1 MTTTSDPQ
9 SKLNSMRATK
19 RAVGKWRSWETTEG
33 AIRAPNR
40 SMMKALGLSDKDI
53 EAPFVGIASTHNEV
67 TPCNAGIE
75 SLVEEVKRGIF
86 AAEGTPFTF
95 GTITVS
101 DAISMGTEGMRG
113 SLVSREVIA
122 DSIETVCFAE
132 RYDGVV
138 AVAGCDKSLPGSMMA
153 MARLDIPSVFIY
165 GGSIMPGSWRGEDI
179 QIQNVFEAV
188 GEYQA
193 GQIDEE
199 ELYQIESHACPGSGA
214 CGGMFTAN
222 TMASIGEALGLSL
235 PGTASE
241 SNVDQRKAASS
252 RAAGH
257 AVMNLLRKNIRP
269 SDILTR
275 KAFENAVTVVVAMG
289 GSTNTVLHLLAA
301 AHEGEVDFTMSDIDK
316 LSRQVPVLCKVAPAK
331 SDVHMEDVHRA
342 GGIMA
347 ILGELDRAGLLD
359 TSVGNVHSGTLAR
372 ALDRWD
378 VARTDA
384 ASVHDFYRAAPGGV
398 PTQTAFSQDRRYDA
412 VDLDR
417 SAGVIR
423 DAAHAFSRDGGL
435 AVLYGNLAEDG
446 CIVKTAGV
454 DESILT
460 FTGPAHIFESQ
471 DDAVSGILTGKVR
484 EGEVVL
490 IRYEGPRGGPGM
502 QEMLYPTSYLKSK
515 GLGKACALVTDG
527 RFSGGSSGLSIG
539 HVSPEA
545 AEGGAIGLVETGDLI
560 EISIP
565 ERTINLAVSDD
576 VLAERRTAMEAK
588 GWQPA
593 KPRDRRVSPALEAYA
608 AMTTSAARGAI
619 RDVSQVKQR

>member
-1 MTTTSDPQ
+1 MTSSSDPQ

-33 AIRAPNR
+33 AIRAPHR

-75 SLVEEVKRGIF
+75 ALVEEVKRGIF

-199 ELYQIESHACPGSGA
+199 ELYQIESHACPGPGA

-235 PGTASE
+235 PGAASE

-289 GSTNTVLHLLAA
+289 GSTNTTLHLPAI
-301 AHEGEVDFTMSDIDK
+301 AHEAGVELTLKDIHEISLRTPLIADMK
-316 LSRQVPVLCKVAPAK
+316 PGGKYVMLDL
-331 SDVHMEDVHRA
+331 DRA
-342 GGIMA
+342 GGIPVVMKR
-347 ILGELDRAGLLD
+347 LLDAGLLHGD
-359 TSVGNVHSGTLAR
+359 CVTVTGKT
-372 ALDRWD
+372 
-378 VARTDA
+378 VAEN
-384 ASVHDFYRAAPGGV
+384 
-398 PTQTAFSQDRRYDA
+398 
-412 VDLDR
+412 L
-417 SAGVIR
+417 AGVVVGEPNDVLYSIE
-423 DAAHAFSRDGGL
+423 DPISETGGL
-435 AVLYGNLAEDG
+435 VTLFGNLAPDG
-446 CIVKTAGV
+446 CVLKVAGHQ
-454 DESILT
+454 
-460 FTGPAHIFESQ
+460 FGQKFGGPARVFDGEEGVMEALQKRDIK
-471 DDAVSGILTGKVR
+471 DGDAIV
-484 EGEVVL
+484 
-490 IRYEGPRGGPGM
+490 IRYEGPKGGPGM
-502 QEMLYPTSYLKSK
+502 REMLAVTAAIVGQ
-515 GLGKACALVTDG
+515 GLGEKVLLMTDG
-527 RFSGGSSGLSIG
+527 RFSGASHGSMIG
-539 HVSPEA
+539 HIGPEA
-545 AEGGAIGLVETGDLI
+545 AVGGPIAAIEDGDQIEVDLDNFELNIKISDDELAARLAKWQPKPPPYTKGVLSKYIKLVHPASTGAITG
-560 EISIP
+560 
-565 ERTINLAVSDD
+565 
-576 VLAERRTAMEAK
+576 
-588 GWQPA
+588 
-593 KPRDRRVSPALEAYA
+593 
-608 AMTTSAARGAI
+608 
-619 RDVSQVKQR
+619 

>member
-1 MTTTSDPQ
+1 MTSSSDPQ

-33 AIRAPNR
+33 AIRAPHR

-75 SLVEEVKRGIF
+75 ALVEEVKRGIF

-289 GSTNTVLHLLAA
+289 GSTNTTLHLPAI
-301 AHEGEVDFTMSDIDK
+301 AHEAGVELTLKDIHEISLRTPLIADMK
-316 LSRQVPVLCKVAPAK
+316 PGGKYVMLDL
-331 SDVHMEDVHRA
+331 DRA
-342 GGIMA
+342 GGIPVVMKR
-347 ILGELDRAGLLD
+347 LLDAGLLHGD
-359 TSVGNVHSGTLAR
+359 CMTVTGKT
-372 ALDRWD
+372 
-378 VARTDA
+378 VAEN
-384 ASVHDFYRAAPGGV
+384 
-398 PTQTAFSQDRRYDA
+398 
-412 VDLDR
+412 L
-417 SAGVIR
+417 AGVVVGEPNDVLYSIE
-423 DAAHAFSRDGGL
+423 DPISETGGL
-435 AVLYGNLAEDG
+435 VTLFGNLAPDG
-446 CIVKTAGV
+446 CVLKVAGHQ
-454 DESILT
+454 
-460 FTGPAHIFESQ
+460 FGQKFGGPARVFDGEEGVMEALQKRDIK
-471 DDAVSGILTGKVR
+471 DGDAIV
-484 EGEVVL
+484 
-490 IRYEGPRGGPGM
+490 IRYEGPKGGPGM
-502 QEMLYPTSYLKSK
+502 REMLAVTAAIVGQ
-515 GLGKACALVTDG
+515 GLGEKVLLMTDG
-527 RFSGGSSGLSIG
+527 RFSGASHGSMIG
-539 HVSPEA
+539 HIGPEA
-545 AEGGAIGLVETGDLI
+545 AVGGPIAAIEDGDQIEVDLDNFELNIKISDDELAARLAKWQPKPPPYTKGVLSKYIKLVHPASTGAITG
-560 EISIP
+560 
-565 ERTINLAVSDD
+565 
-576 VLAERRTAMEAK
+576 
-588 GWQPA
+588 
-593 KPRDRRVSPALEAYA
+593 
-608 AMTTSAARGAI
+608 
-619 RDVSQVKQR
+619 

>member
-33 AIRAPNR
+33 AIRAPHR

-75 SLVEEVKRGIF
+75 ALVEEVKRGIF

-235 PGTASE
+235 PGAASE

-289 GSTNTVLHLLAA
+289 GSTNTTLHLPAI
-301 AHEGEVDFTMSDIDK
+301 AHEAGVELTLKDIHEISLRTPLIADMK
-316 LSRQVPVLCKVAPAK
+316 PGGKYVMLDL
-331 SDVHMEDVHRA
+331 DRA
-342 GGIMA
+342 GGIPVVMKR
-347 ILGELDRAGLLD
+347 LLDAGLLHGD
-359 TSVGNVHSGTLAR
+359 CMTVTGKT
-372 ALDRWD
+372 
-378 VARTDA
+378 VAEN
-384 ASVHDFYRAAPGGV
+384 
-398 PTQTAFSQDRRYDA
+398 
-412 VDLDR
+412 L
-417 SAGVIR
+417 AGVVVGEPNDVLYSIE
-423 DAAHAFSRDGGL
+423 DPISETGGL
-435 AVLYGNLAEDG
+435 VTLFGNLAPDG
-446 CIVKTAGV
+446 CVLKVAGHQ
-454 DESILT
+454 
-460 FTGPAHIFESQ
+460 FGQKFGGPARVFDGEEGVMEALQKRDIK
-471 DDAVSGILTGKVR
+471 DGDAIV
-484 EGEVVL
+484 
-490 IRYEGPRGGPGM
+490 IRYEGPKGGPGM
-502 QEMLYPTSYLKSK
+502 REMLAVTAAIVGQ
-515 GLGKACALVTDG
+515 GLGEKVLLMTDG
-527 RFSGGSSGLSIG
+527 RFSGASHGSMIG
-539 HVSPEA
+539 HIGPEA
-545 AEGGAIGLVETGDLI
+545 AVGGPIAAIEDGDQIEVDLDNFELNIKISDDELAARLAKWQPKPPPYTKGVLSKYIKLVHPASTGAITG
-560 EISIP
+560 
-565 ERTINLAVSDD
+565 
-576 VLAERRTAMEAK
+576 
-588 GWQPA
+588 
-593 KPRDRRVSPALEAYA
+593 
-608 AMTTSAARGAI
+608 
-619 RDVSQVKQR
+619 

>member
-9 SKLNSMRATK
+9 SKLNSMRATN

-33 AIRAPNR
+33 AIRAPSR

-289 GSTNTVLHLLAA
+289 GSTNTTLHLPAI
-301 AHEGEVDFTMSDIDK
+301 AHEAGVELTLKDIHEISLRTPLIADMK
-316 LSRQVPVLCKVAPAK
+316 PGGKYVMLDL
-331 SDVHMEDVHRA
+331 DRA
-342 GGIMA
+342 GGIPVVMKR
-347 ILGELDRAGLLD
+347 LLDAGLLHGD
-359 TSVGNVHSGTLAR
+359 CMTVTGKT
-372 ALDRWD
+372 
-378 VARTDA
+378 VAEN
-384 ASVHDFYRAAPGGV
+384 
-398 PTQTAFSQDRRYDA
+398 
-412 VDLDR
+412 L
-417 SAGVIR
+417 AGVVVGEPNDVLYSIE
-423 DAAHAFSRDGGL
+423 DPISETGGL
-435 AVLYGNLAEDG
+435 VTLFGNLAPDG
-446 CIVKTAGV
+446 CVLKVAGHQ
-454 DESILT
+454 
-460 FTGPAHIFESQ
+460 FGQKFGGPARVFDGEEGVMEALQKRDIK
-471 DDAVSGILTGKVR
+471 DGDAIV
-484 EGEVVL
+484 
-490 IRYEGPRGGPGM
+490 IRYEGPKGGPGM
-502 QEMLYPTSYLKSK
+502 REMLAVTAAIVGQ
-515 GLGKACALVTDG
+515 GLGEKVLLMTDG
-527 RFSGGSSGLSIG
+527 RFSGASHGSMIG
-539 HVSPEA
+539 HIGPEA
-545 AEGGAIGLVETGDLI
+545 AVGGPIAAIEDGDQIEVDLDNFELNIKISDDELAARLAKWQPKPPPYTKGVLSKYIKLVHPASTGAITG
-560 EISIP
+560 
-565 ERTINLAVSDD
+565 
-576 VLAERRTAMEAK
+576 
-588 GWQPA
+588 
-593 KPRDRRVSPALEAYA
+593 
-608 AMTTSAARGAI
+608 
-619 RDVSQVKQR
+619 

>member
-33 AIRAPNR
+33 AIRAPSR

-289 GSTNTVLHLLAA
+289 GSTNTTLHLPAI
-301 AHEGEVDFTMSDIDK
+301 AHEAGVELTLKDIHEISLRTPLIADMK
-316 LSRQVPVLCKVAPAK
+316 P
-331 SDVHMEDVHRA
+331 
-342 GGIMA
+342 GGKYVM
-347 ILGELDRAGLLD
+347 LDLDRAGGVPVVMKRLLD
-359 TSVGNVHSGTLAR
+359 AGLLHGDCMTVTGKT
-372 ALDRWD
+372 
-378 VARTDA
+378 VAEN
-384 ASVHDFYRAAPGGV
+384 
-398 PTQTAFSQDRRYDA
+398 
-412 VDLDR
+412 L
-417 SAGVIR
+417 AGVVVGEPNDVLYSIE
-423 DAAHAFSRDGGL
+423 DPISETGGL
-435 AVLYGNLAEDG
+435 VTLFGNLAPDG
-446 CIVKTAGV
+446 CVLKVAGHQ
-454 DESILT
+454 
-460 FTGPAHIFESQ
+460 FGQKFGGPARVFDGEEGVMEALQKRDIK
-471 DDAVSGILTGKVR
+471 DGDAIV
-484 EGEVVL
+484 
-490 IRYEGPRGGPGM
+490 IRYEGPKGGPGM
-502 QEMLYPTSYLKSK
+502 REMLAVTAAIVGQ
-515 GLGKACALVTDG
+515 GLGEKVLLMTDG
-527 RFSGGSSGLSIG
+527 RFSGASHGSMIG
-539 HVSPEA
+539 HIGPEA
-545 AEGGAIGLVETGDLI
+545 AVGGPIAAIEDGDQIEVDLDNFELNIKISDDELAARLAKWQPKPPPYTKGVLSKYIKLVHPASTGAITG
-560 EISIP
+560 
-565 ERTINLAVSDD
+565 
-576 VLAERRTAMEAK
+576 
-588 GWQPA
+588 
-593 KPRDRRVSPALEAYA
+593 
-608 AMTTSAARGAI
+608 
-619 RDVSQVKQR
+619 

>member
-9 SKLNSMRATK
+9 SKLNSMRATN

-289 GSTNTVLHLLAA
+289 GSTNTTLHLPAI
-301 AHEGEVDFTMSDIDK
+301 AHEAGVELTLKDIHEISLRTPLIADMK
-316 LSRQVPVLCKVAPAK
+316 PGGKYVMLDL
-331 SDVHMEDVHRA
+331 DRA
-342 GGIMA
+342 GGIPVVMKR
-347 ILGELDRAGLLD
+347 LLDAGLLHGD
-359 TSVGNVHSGTLAR
+359 CMTVTGKT
-372 ALDRWD
+372 
-378 VARTDA
+378 VAEN
-384 ASVHDFYRAAPGGV
+384 
-398 PTQTAFSQDRRYDA
+398 
-412 VDLDR
+412 L
-417 SAGVIR
+417 AGVVVGEPNDVLYSIE
-423 DAAHAFSRDGGL
+423 DPISETGGL
-435 AVLYGNLAEDG
+435 VTLFGNLAPDG
-446 CIVKTAGV
+446 CVLKVAGHQ
-454 DESILT
+454 
-460 FTGPAHIFESQ
+460 FGQKFGGPARVFDGEEGVMEVLQKRDIK
-471 DDAVSGILTGKVR
+471 DGDAIV
-484 EGEVVL
+484 
-490 IRYEGPRGGPGM
+490 IRYEGPKGGPGM
-502 QEMLYPTSYLKSK
+502 REMLAVTAAIVGQ
-515 GLGKACALVTDG
+515 GLGEKVLLMTDG
-527 RFSGGSSGLSIG
+527 RFSGASHGSMIG
-539 HVSPEA
+539 HIGPEA
-545 AEGGAIGLVETGDLI
+545 AVGGPIAAIEDGDQIEVDLDNFELNIKISDDELAARLAKWQPKPPPYTKGVLSKYIKLVHPASTGAITG
-560 EISIP
+560 
-565 ERTINLAVSDD
+565 
-576 VLAERRTAMEAK
+576 
-588 GWQPA
+588 
-593 KPRDRRVSPALEAYA
+593 
-608 AMTTSAARGAI
+608 
-619 RDVSQVKQR
+619 

>member
-1 MTTTSDPQ
+1 MTSSSDPQ

-33 AIRAPNR
+33 AIRAPHR

-75 SLVEEVKRGIF
+75 ALVEEVKRGIF

-199 ELYQIESHACPGSGA
+199 ELYQIESHACPGPGA

-235 PGTASE
+235 PGAASE

-289 GSTNTVLHLLAA
+289 GSTNTTLHLPAI
-301 AHEGEVDFTMSDIDK
+301 AHEAGVELTLKDIHEISLRTPLIADMK
-316 LSRQVPVLCKVAPAK
+316 PGGKYVMLDL
-331 SDVHMEDVHRA
+331 DRA
-342 GGIMA
+342 GGIPVVMKR
-347 ILGELDRAGLLD
+347 LLDAGLLHGD
-359 TSVGNVHSGTLAR
+359 CMTVTGKTVAENLAGVVVGEPN
-372 ALDRWD
+372 D
-378 VARTDA
+378 VLY
-384 ASVHDFYRAAPGGV
+384 SIE
-398 PTQTAFSQDRRYDA
+398 DRRPE
-412 VDLDR
+412 
-417 SAGVIR
+417 
-423 DAAHAFSRDGGL
+423 GL
-435 AVLYGNLAEDG
+435 
-446 CIVKTAGV
+446 
-454 DESILT
+454 
-460 FTGPAHIFESQ
+460 
-471 DDAVSGILTGKVR
+471 
-484 EGEVVL
+484 
-490 IRYEGPRGGPGM
+490 
-502 QEMLYPTSYLKSK
+502 
-515 GLGKACALVTDG
+515 
-527 RFSGGSSGLSIG
+527 
-539 HVSPEA
+539 
-545 AEGGAIGLVETGDLI
+545 
-560 EISIP
+560 
-565 ERTINLAVSDD
+565 
-576 VLAERRTAMEAK
+576 
-588 GWQPA
+588 
-593 KPRDRRVSPALEAYA
+593 
-608 AMTTSAARGAI
+608 
-619 RDVSQVKQR
+619 

>member
-75 SLVEEVKRGIF
+75 ALVEEVKRGIF

-165 GGSIMPGSWRGEDI
+165 GGSIMPGSWRGEAI

-289 GSTNTVLHLLAA
+289 GSTNTTLHLPAI
-301 AHEGEVDFTMSDIDK
+301 AHEAGVELTLKDIHEISLRTPLIADMK
-316 LSRQVPVLCKVAPAK
+316 PGGKYVMLDL
-331 SDVHMEDVHRA
+331 DRA
-342 GGIMA
+342 GGIPVVMKR
-347 ILGELDRAGLLD
+347 LLDAGLLHGD
-359 TSVGNVHSGTLAR
+359 CMTVTGKT
-372 ALDRWD
+372 
-378 VARTDA
+378 VAEN
-384 ASVHDFYRAAPGGV
+384 
-398 PTQTAFSQDRRYDA
+398 
-412 VDLDR
+412 L
-417 SAGVIR
+417 AGVVVGEPNDVLYSIE
-423 DAAHAFSRDGGL
+423 DPISETGGL
-435 AVLYGNLAEDG
+435 VTLFGNLAPDG
-446 CIVKTAGV
+446 CVLKVAGHQ
-454 DESILT
+454 
-460 FTGPAHIFESQ
+460 FGQKFGGPARVFDGEEGVMEGLQKRDIK
-471 DDAVSGILTGKVR
+471 DGDAIV
-484 EGEVVL
+484 
-490 IRYEGPRGGPGM
+490 IRYEGPKGGPGM
-502 QEMLYPTSYLKSK
+502 REMLAVTAAIVGQ
-515 GLGKACALVTDG
+515 GLGEKVLLMTDG
-527 RFSGGSSGLSIG
+527 RFSGASHGSMIG
-539 HVSPEA
+539 HIGPEA
-545 AEGGAIGLVETGDLI
+545 AVGGPIAAIEDGDQIEVDLDNFELNIKISDDELAARLAKWQPKPPPYTKGVLSKYIKLVHPASTGAITG
-560 EISIP
+560 
-565 ERTINLAVSDD
+565 
-576 VLAERRTAMEAK
+576 
-588 GWQPA
+588 
-593 KPRDRRVSPALEAYA
+593 
-608 AMTTSAARGAI
+608 
-619 RDVSQVKQR
+619 

>member
-33 AIRAPNR
+33 AIRAPHR

-235 PGTASE
+235 PGAASE

-289 GSTNTVLHLLAA
+289 GSTNTTLHLPAI
-301 AHEGEVDFTMSDIDK
+301 AHEAGVELTLKDIHEISLRTPLIADMK
-316 LSRQVPVLCKVAPAK
+316 PGGKYVMLDL
-331 SDVHMEDVHRA
+331 DRA
-342 GGIMA
+342 GGIPVVMKR
-347 ILGELDRAGLLD
+347 LLDAGLLHGD
-359 TSVGNVHSGTLAR
+359 CMTVTGKT
-372 ALDRWD
+372 
-378 VARTDA
+378 VAEN
-384 ASVHDFYRAAPGGV
+384 
-398 PTQTAFSQDRRYDA
+398 
-412 VDLDR
+412 L
-417 SAGVIR
+417 AGVVVGEPNDVLYSIE
-423 DAAHAFSRDGGL
+423 DPISETGGL
-435 AVLYGNLAEDG
+435 VTLFGNLAPDG
-446 CIVKTAGV
+446 CVLKVAGHQ
-454 DESILT
+454 
-460 FTGPAHIFESQ
+460 FGQKFGGPARVFDGEEGVMEALQKRDIK
-471 DDAVSGILTGKVR
+471 DGDAIV
-484 EGEVVL
+484 
-490 IRYEGPRGGPGM
+490 IRYEGPKGGPGM
-502 QEMLYPTSYLKSK
+502 REMLAVTAAIVGQ
-515 GLGKACALVTDG
+515 GLGEKVLLMTDG
-527 RFSGGSSGLSIG
+527 RFSGASHGSMIG
-539 HVSPEA
+539 HIGPEA
-545 AEGGAIGLVETGDLI
+545 AVGGPIAAIEDGDQIEVDLDNFELNIKISDDELAARLAKWQPKPPPYTKGVLSKYIKLVHPASTGAITG
-560 EISIP
+560 
-565 ERTINLAVSDD
+565 
-576 VLAERRTAMEAK
+576 
-588 GWQPA
+588 
-593 KPRDRRVSPALEAYA
+593 
-608 AMTTSAARGAI
+608 
-619 RDVSQVKQR
+619 

>member
-1 MTTTSDPQ
+1 MTSSSDPQ

-33 AIRAPNR
+33 AIRAPHR

-75 SLVEEVKRGIF
+75 ALVEEVKRGIF

-235 PGTASE
+235 PGAASE

-289 GSTNTVLHLLAA
+289 GSTNTTLHLPAI
-301 AHEGEVDFTMSDIDK
+301 AHEAGVELTLKDIHEISLRTPLIADMK
-316 LSRQVPVLCKVAPAK
+316 PGGKYVMLDL
-331 SDVHMEDVHRA
+331 DRA
-342 GGIMA
+342 GGIPVVMKR
-347 ILGELDRAGLLD
+347 LLDAGLLHGD
-359 TSVGNVHSGTLAR
+359 CMTVTGKT
-372 ALDRWD
+372 
-378 VARTDA
+378 VAEN
-384 ASVHDFYRAAPGGV
+384 
-398 PTQTAFSQDRRYDA
+398 
-412 VDLDR
+412 L
-417 SAGVIR
+417 AGVVVGEPNDVLYSIE
-423 DAAHAFSRDGGL
+423 DPISETGGL
-435 AVLYGNLAEDG
+435 VTLFGNLAPDGCVLKVAGHQFGQKFGGPARVFDGEEGVMEALQKRDIEDG
-446 CIVKTAGV
+446 DAIV
-454 DESILT
+454 
-460 FTGPAHIFESQ
+460 
-471 DDAVSGILTGKVR
+471 
-484 EGEVVL
+484 
-490 IRYEGPRGGPGM
+490 IRYEGPKGGPGM
-502 QEMLYPTSYLKSK
+502 REMLAVTAAIVGQ
-515 GLGKACALVTDG
+515 GLGEKVLLMTDG
-527 RFSGGSSGLSIG
+527 RFSGASHGSMIG
-539 HVSPEA
+539 HIGPEA
-545 AEGGAIGLVETGDLI
+545 AVGGPIAAIEDGDQIEVDLDNFELNIKISDDELAARLAKWQPKPPPYTKGVLSKYIKLVHPASTGAITG
-560 EISIP
+560 
-565 ERTINLAVSDD
+565 
-576 VLAERRTAMEAK
+576 
-588 GWQPA
+588 
-593 KPRDRRVSPALEAYA
+593 
-608 AMTTSAARGAI
+608 
-619 RDVSQVKQR
+619 

>member
-1 MTTTSDPQ
+1 MTTSSDPQ

-33 AIRAPNR
+33 AIRAPHR

-75 SLVEEVKRGIF
+75 ALVEEVKRGIF

-235 PGTASE
+235 PGAASE

-289 GSTNTVLHLLAA
+289 GSTNTTLHLPAI
-301 AHEGEVDFTMSDIDK
+301 AHEAGVELTLKDIHEISLRTPLIADMK
-316 LSRQVPVLCKVAPAK
+316 PGGKYVMLDL
-331 SDVHMEDVHRA
+331 DRA
-342 GGIMA
+342 GGIPVVMKR
-347 ILGELDRAGLLD
+347 LLDAGLLHGD
-359 TSVGNVHSGTLAR
+359 CMTVTGKT
-372 ALDRWD
+372 
-378 VARTDA
+378 VAEN
-384 ASVHDFYRAAPGGV
+384 
-398 PTQTAFSQDRRYDA
+398 
-412 VDLDR
+412 L
-417 SAGVIR
+417 AGVVVGEPNDVLYSIE
-423 DAAHAFSRDGGL
+423 DPISETGGL
-435 AVLYGNLAEDG
+435 VTLFGNLAPDG
-446 CIVKTAGV
+446 CVLKVAGHQ
-454 DESILT
+454 
-460 FTGPAHIFESQ
+460 FGQKFGGPARVFDGEEGVMEALQKRDIK
-471 DDAVSGILTGKVR
+471 DGDAIV
-484 EGEVVL
+484 
-490 IRYEGPRGGPGM
+490 IRYEGPKGGPGM
-502 QEMLYPTSYLKSK
+502 REMLAVTAAIVGQ
-515 GLGKACALVTDG
+515 GLGEKVLLMTDG
-527 RFSGGSSGLSIG
+527 RFSGASHGSMIG
-539 HVSPEA
+539 HIGPEA
-545 AEGGAIGLVETGDLI
+545 AVGGPIAAIEDGDQIEVDLDNFELNIKISDDELAARLAKWQPKPPPYTKGVLSKYIKLVHPASTGAITG
-560 EISIP
+560 
-565 ERTINLAVSDD
+565 
-576 VLAERRTAMEAK
+576 
-588 GWQPA
+588 
-593 KPRDRRVSPALEAYA
+593 
-608 AMTTSAARGAI
+608 
-619 RDVSQVKQR
+619 

>member
-113 SLVSREVIA
+113 SLISREVIA

-289 GSTNTVLHLLAA
+289 GSTNTTLHLPAI
-301 AHEGEVDFTMSDIDK
+301 AHEAGVELTLKDIHEISLRTPLIADMK
-316 LSRQVPVLCKVAPAK
+316 PGGKYVMLDL
-331 SDVHMEDVHRA
+331 DRA
-342 GGIMA
+342 GGIPVVMKR
-347 ILGELDRAGLLD
+347 LLDAGLLHGD
-359 TSVGNVHSGTLAR
+359 CMTVTGKT
-372 ALDRWD
+372 
-378 VARTDA
+378 VAEN
-384 ASVHDFYRAAPGGV
+384 
-398 PTQTAFSQDRRYDA
+398 
-412 VDLDR
+412 L
-417 SAGVIR
+417 AGVVVGEPNDVLYSIE
-423 DAAHAFSRDGGL
+423 DPISETGGL
-435 AVLYGNLAEDG
+435 VTLFGNLAPDG
-446 CIVKTAGV
+446 CVLKVAGHQ
-454 DESILT
+454 
-460 FTGPAHIFESQ
+460 FGQKFGGPARVFDGEEGVMEALQKRDIK
-471 DDAVSGILTGKVR
+471 DGDAIV
-484 EGEVVL
+484 
-490 IRYEGPRGGPGM
+490 IRYEGPKGGPGM
-502 QEMLYPTSYLKSK
+502 REMLAVTAAIVGQ
-515 GLGKACALVTDG
+515 GLGEKVLLMTDG
-527 RFSGGSSGLSIG
+527 RFSGASHGSMIG
-539 HVSPEA
+539 HIGPEA
-545 AEGGAIGLVETGDLI
+545 AVGGPIAAIEDGDQIEVDLDNFELNIKISDDELAARLAKWQPKPPPYTKGVLSKYIKLVHPASTGAITG
-560 EISIP
+560 
-565 ERTINLAVSDD
+565 
-576 VLAERRTAMEAK
+576 
-588 GWQPA
+588 
-593 KPRDRRVSPALEAYA
+593 
-608 AMTTSAARGAI
+608 
-619 RDVSQVKQR
+619 

>member
-1 MTTTSDPQ
+1 MTSSSDPQ

-33 AIRAPNR
+33 AIRAPHR

-75 SLVEEVKRGIF
+75 ALVEEVKRGIF

-199 ELYQIESHACPGSGA
+199 ELYQIESHACPGPGA

-235 PGTASE
+235 PGAASE

-289 GSTNTVLHLLAA
+289 GSTNTTLHLPAI
-301 AHEGEVDFTMSDIDK
+301 AHEAGVELTLKDIHEISLRTPLIADMK
-316 LSRQVPVLCKVAPAK
+316 PGGKYVMLDL
-331 SDVHMEDVHRA
+331 DRA
-342 GGIMA
+342 GGIPVVMKR
-347 ILGELDRAGLLD
+347 LLDAGLLHGD
-359 TSVGNVHSGTLAR
+359 CMTVTGKT
-372 ALDRWD
+372 
-378 VARTDA
+378 VAEN
-384 ASVHDFYRAAPGGV
+384 
-398 PTQTAFSQDRRYDA
+398 
-412 VDLDR
+412 L
-417 SAGVIR
+417 AGVVVGEPNDVLYSIE
-423 DAAHAFSRDGGL
+423 DPISETGGL
-435 AVLYGNLAEDG
+435 VTLFGNLAPDG
-446 CIVKTAGV
+446 CVLKVAGHQ
-454 DESILT
+454 
-460 FTGPAHIFESQ
+460 FGQKFGGPARVFDGEEGVMEALQKRDIK
-471 DDAVSGILTGKVR
+471 DGDAIV
-484 EGEVVL
+484 
-490 IRYEGPRGGPGM
+490 IRYEGPKGGPGM
-502 QEMLYPTSYLKSK
+502 REMLAVTAAIVGQ
-515 GLGKACALVTDG
+515 GLGEKVLLMTDG
-527 RFSGGSSGLSIG
+527 RFSGASHGSMIG
-539 HVSPEA
+539 HIGPEA
-545 AEGGAIGLVETGDLI
+545 AVGGPIAAIEDGDQIEVDLDNFELNIKISDDELAARLAKWQPKPPPYTKGVLSKYIKLVHPASTGAITG
-560 EISIP
+560 
-565 ERTINLAVSDD
+565 
-576 VLAERRTAMEAK
+576 
-588 GWQPA
+588 
-593 KPRDRRVSPALEAYA
+593 
-608 AMTTSAARGAI
+608 
-619 RDVSQVKQR
+619 

>member
-1 MTTTSDPQ
+1 MTSSSDPQ

-19 RAVGKWRSWETTEG
+19 RAIGKWRSWETTEG
-33 AIRAPNR
+33 AIRAPHR

-75 SLVEEVKRGIF
+75 ALVEEVKRGIF

-235 PGTASE
+235 PGAASE

-289 GSTNTVLHLLAA
+289 GSTNTTLHLPAI
-301 AHEGEVDFTMSDIDK
+301 AHEAGVELTLKDIHEISLRTPLIADMK
-316 LSRQVPVLCKVAPAK
+316 PGGKYVMLDL
-331 SDVHMEDVHRA
+331 DRA
-342 GGIMA
+342 GGIPVVMKR
-347 ILGELDRAGLLD
+347 LLDAGLLHGD
-359 TSVGNVHSGTLAR
+359 CMTVTGKT
-372 ALDRWD
+372 
-378 VARTDA
+378 VAEN
-384 ASVHDFYRAAPGGV
+384 
-398 PTQTAFSQDRRYDA
+398 
-412 VDLDR
+412 L
-417 SAGVIR
+417 AGVVVGEPNDVLYSIE
-423 DAAHAFSRDGGL
+423 DPISETGGL
-435 AVLYGNLAEDG
+435 VTLFGNLAPDG
-446 CIVKTAGV
+446 CVLKVAGHQ
-454 DESILT
+454 
-460 FTGPAHIFESQ
+460 FGQKFGGPARVFDGEEGVMEALQKRDIK
-471 DDAVSGILTGKVR
+471 DGDAIV
-484 EGEVVL
+484 
-490 IRYEGPRGGPGM
+490 IRYEGPKGGPGM
-502 QEMLYPTSYLKSK
+502 REMLAVTAAIVGQ
-515 GLGKACALVTDG
+515 GLGEKVLLMTDG
-527 RFSGGSSGLSIG
+527 RFSGASHGSMIG
-539 HVSPEA
+539 HIGPEA
-545 AEGGAIGLVETGDLI
+545 AVGGPIAAIEDGDQIEVDLDNFELNIKISDDELAARLAKWQPKPPPYTKGVLSKYIKLVHPASTGAITG
-560 EISIP
+560 
-565 ERTINLAVSDD
+565 
-576 VLAERRTAMEAK
+576 
-588 GWQPA
+588 
-593 KPRDRRVSPALEAYA
+593 
-608 AMTTSAARGAI
+608 
-619 RDVSQVKQR
+619 

>member
-1 MTTTSDPQ
+1 MTSSSDPQ

-33 AIRAPNR
+33 AIRAPHR

-235 PGTASE
+235 PGAASE

-289 GSTNTVLHLLAA
+289 GSTNTTLHLPAI
-301 AHEGEVDFTMSDIDK
+301 AHEAGVELTLKDIHEISLRTPLIADMK
-316 LSRQVPVLCKVAPAK
+316 PGGKYVMLDL
-331 SDVHMEDVHRA
+331 DRA
-342 GGIMA
+342 GGIPVVMKR
-347 ILGELDRAGLLD
+347 LLDAGLLHGD
-359 TSVGNVHSGTLAR
+359 CMTVTGKT
-372 ALDRWD
+372 
-378 VARTDA
+378 VAEN
-384 ASVHDFYRAAPGGV
+384 
-398 PTQTAFSQDRRYDA
+398 
-412 VDLDR
+412 L
-417 SAGVIR
+417 AGVVVGEPNDVLYSIE
-423 DAAHAFSRDGGL
+423 DPISETGGL
-435 AVLYGNLAEDG
+435 VTLFGNLAPDG
-446 CIVKTAGV
+446 CVLKVAGHQ
-454 DESILT
+454 
-460 FTGPAHIFESQ
+460 FGQKFGGPARVFDGEEGVMEALQKRDIK
-471 DDAVSGILTGKVR
+471 DGDAIV
-484 EGEVVL
+484 
-490 IRYEGPRGGPGM
+490 IRYEGPKGGPGM
-502 QEMLYPTSYLKSK
+502 REMLAVTAAIVGQ
-515 GLGKACALVTDG
+515 GLGEKVLLMTDG
-527 RFSGGSSGLSIG
+527 RFSGASHGSMIG
-539 HVSPEA
+539 HIGPEA
-545 AEGGAIGLVETGDLI
+545 AVGGPIAAIEDGDQIEVDLDNFELNIKISDDELAARLAKWQPKPPPYTKGVLSKYIKLVHPASTGAITG
-560 EISIP
+560 
-565 ERTINLAVSDD
+565 
-576 VLAERRTAMEAK
+576 
-588 GWQPA
+588 
-593 KPRDRRVSPALEAYA
+593 
-608 AMTTSAARGAI
+608 
-619 RDVSQVKQR
+619 

>member
-33 AIRAPNR
+33 AIRAPHR

-289 GSTNTVLHLLAA
+289 GSTNTTLHLPAI
-301 AHEGEVDFTMSDIDK
+301 AHEAGVELTLKDIHEISLRTPLIADMK
-316 LSRQVPVLCKVAPAK
+316 PGGKYVMLDL
-331 SDVHMEDVHRA
+331 DRA
-342 GGIMA
+342 GGIPVVMKR
-347 ILGELDRAGLLD
+347 LLDAGLLHGD
-359 TSVGNVHSGTLAR
+359 CMTVTGKT
-372 ALDRWD
+372 
-378 VARTDA
+378 VAEN
-384 ASVHDFYRAAPGGV
+384 
-398 PTQTAFSQDRRYDA
+398 
-412 VDLDR
+412 L
-417 SAGVIR
+417 AGVVVGEPNDVLYSIE
-423 DAAHAFSRDGGL
+423 DPISETGGL
-435 AVLYGNLAEDG
+435 VTLFGNLAPDG
-446 CIVKTAGV
+446 CVLKVAGHQ
-454 DESILT
+454 
-460 FTGPAHIFESQ
+460 FGQKFGGPARVFDGEEGVMEALQKRDIK
-471 DDAVSGILTGKVR
+471 DGDAIV
-484 EGEVVL
+484 
-490 IRYEGPRGGPGM
+490 IRYEGPKGGPGM
-502 QEMLYPTSYLKSK
+502 REMLAVTAAIVGQ
-515 GLGKACALVTDG
+515 GLGEKVLLMTDG
-527 RFSGGSSGLSIG
+527 RFSGASHGSMIG
-539 HVSPEA
+539 HIGPEA
-545 AEGGAIGLVETGDLI
+545 AVGGPIAAIEDGDQIEVDLDNFELNIKISDDELAARLAKWQPKPPPYTKGVLSKYIKLVHPASTGAITG
-560 EISIP
+560 
-565 ERTINLAVSDD
+565 
-576 VLAERRTAMEAK
+576 
-588 GWQPA
+588 
-593 KPRDRRVSPALEAYA
+593 
-608 AMTTSAARGAI
+608 
-619 RDVSQVKQR
+619 

>member
-33 AIRAPNR
+33 AIRAPHR

-75 SLVEEVKRGIF
+75 ALVEEVKRGIF

-188 GEYQA
+188 GQYQS

-235 PGTASE
+235 PGAASE

-289 GSTNTVLHLLAA
+289 GSTNTTLHLPAI
-301 AHEGEVDFTMSDIDK
+301 AHEAGVELTLKDIHEISLRTPLIADMK
-316 LSRQVPVLCKVAPAK
+316 PGGKYVMLDL
-331 SDVHMEDVHRA
+331 DRA
-342 GGIMA
+342 GGIPVVMKR
-347 ILGELDRAGLLD
+347 LLDAGLLHGD
-359 TSVGNVHSGTLAR
+359 CMTVTGKT
-372 ALDRWD
+372 
-378 VARTDA
+378 VAEN
-384 ASVHDFYRAAPGGV
+384 
-398 PTQTAFSQDRRYDA
+398 
-412 VDLDR
+412 L
-417 SAGVIR
+417 AGVVVGEPNDVLYSIE
-423 DAAHAFSRDGGL
+423 DPISETGGL
-435 AVLYGNLAEDG
+435 VTLFGNLAPDG
-446 CIVKTAGV
+446 CVLKVAGHQ
-454 DESILT
+454 
-460 FTGPAHIFESQ
+460 FGQKFGGPARVFDGEEGVMEALQKRDIK
-471 DDAVSGILTGKVR
+471 DGDAIV
-484 EGEVVL
+484 
-490 IRYEGPRGGPGM
+490 IRYEGPKGGPGM
-502 QEMLYPTSYLKSK
+502 REMLAVTAAIVGQ
-515 GLGKACALVTDG
+515 GLGEKVLLMTDG
-527 RFSGGSSGLSIG
+527 RFSGASHGSMIG
-539 HVSPEA
+539 HIGPEA
-545 AEGGAIGLVETGDLI
+545 AVGGPIAAIEDGDQIEVDLDNFELNIKISDDELAARLAKWQPKPPPYTKGVLSKYIKLVHPASTGAITG
-560 EISIP
+560 
-565 ERTINLAVSDD
+565 
-576 VLAERRTAMEAK
+576 
-588 GWQPA
+588 
-593 KPRDRRVSPALEAYA
+593 
-608 AMTTSAARGAI
+608 
-619 RDVSQVKQR
+619 